1 VISSEFS
8 IIGSVS
14 GQVSQGDKNLDSSER
29 FYLGGSSGLRAYP
42 SSEAGGGEG
51 YLANLEVRWKF
62 SPSVTFS
69 GFYDRGRVLMFPSLN
84 LQDVTALNEYSLRGR
99 GLSVA
104 FQDDEGV
111 TFKLIVA
118 RRVGNNP
125 NANIET
131 GKDLDGSLIKNR
143 VWVSMNFPY

>member
-1 VISSEFS
+1 M
-8 IIGSVS
+8 S
-14 GQVSQGDKNLDSSER
+14 GQVSQGGKNLDSSER

-51 YLANLEVRWKF
+51 YLANLELRWKF
-62 SPSVTFS
+62 SPSITFS

-84 LQDVTALNEYSLRGR
+84 LQDVNALNEYSLKGR

-104 FQDDEGV
+104 FQDEDGI
-111 TFKLIVA
+111 TFKLIAA
-118 RRVGNNP
+118 RRISNNP

-131 GKDLDGSLIKNR
+131 GKDLDGTLIKNR
-143 VWVSMNFPY
+143 LWISMNVPY